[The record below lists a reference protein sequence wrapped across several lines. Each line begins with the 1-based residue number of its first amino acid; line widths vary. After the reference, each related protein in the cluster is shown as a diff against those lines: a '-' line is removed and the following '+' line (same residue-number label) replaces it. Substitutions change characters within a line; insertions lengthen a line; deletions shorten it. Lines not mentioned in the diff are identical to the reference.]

1 MDIILSLFFNYFIR
15 FLFIVTFFFVFS
27 MAVVA
32 IKPLKINKLRKWSTL
47 FLKFSYLFYFF
58 FFLGFI
64 WCTLFFIDNQ
74 PGEGEHIFNIG
85 LLIISFVIP
94 NVGIIIRR
102 KIKEFR
108 IKYNYILTVANLLIS
123 AYIIYLLIDTN
134 WKAL

>member
-47 FLKFSYLFYFF
+47 FLKFSYLLYFF

-64 WCTLFFIDNQ
+64 WCTLFYINNQ
-74 PGEGEHIFNIG
+74 PEEGEHIFNIG
-85 LLIISFVIP
+85 FLVISFIVP

-102 KIKEFR
+102 KIKAFR
-108 IKYNYILTVANLLIS
+108 IKYNYILTVANLVIS
-123 AYIIYLLIDTN
+123 AYIIYLLIDTP